1 MKIELRKTNS
11 KQRRNQNDP
20 VYSTQ
25 RGVVVGAAIGLY
37 MGIFFRPSREP
48 DLGFVLGLIIVATLA
63 TFAVRYFR
71 RSISRAAIPRELLR
85 SFSFYFFALLALEG
99 RHYVLNA
106 AGPIALALFTTG
118 LGALSGY
125 LWVNFGGSVRNIGEV
140 QRDEQDR

>member
-1 MKIELRKTNS
+1 MKIELRKTSS
-11 KQRRNQNDP
+11 KQRRNQSDP

-25 RGVVVGAAIGLY
+25 RGLVVGGAIGLY

-48 DLGFVLGLIIVATLA
+48 DLGFVLGLIIFATLA

-71 RSISRAAIPRELLR
+71 GSIPRAAIPRELLR
-85 SFSFYFFALLALEG
+85 SFAFYFFALLALEG

-106 AGPIALALFTTG
+106 AGQIVLAIFTTG

-140 QRDEQDR
+140 QRDDQER